1 MVAKGHATIRNEA
14 GIHCRPS
21 THIIK
26 EVKDYDG
33 RMKVSCTEGESDLRS
48 MLTLMML
55 GLTEGTAVDLEV
67 EGPDEDAQLE
77 KLIGLFEFEYDFPQ

>member
-1 MVAKGHATIRNEA
+1 MAAKGQATIRNEA

-26 EVKDYDG
+26 TVQDYGG
-33 RMKVSCTEGESDLRS
+33 RMCLRCSEGESDLRS
-48 MLTLMML
+48 MLSLMML
-55 GLTEGTAVDLEV
+55 GLTQGTEVELEV
-67 EGPDEDAQLE
+67 EGPDEEAQLE